1 MTTENGS
8 RLDRIERI
16 LERNAE
22 QIAALAERQER
33 TEQNIDHLAEIT
45 DRLIAR
51 NAELIARNA
60 EQIARNDKQIARNDK
75 QIARNDKQIAAL
87 AQEMGFLRAGVQGP
101 ITQSTPPAHE
111 E

>member
-75 QIARNDKQIAAL
+75 QIAAL

>member
-16 LERNAE
+16 LEQNAE
-22 QIAALAERQER
+22 QIAALAERQERTDRQIETLAERQER

-51 NAELIARNA
+51 NGE
-60 EQIARNDKQIARNDK
+60 
-75 QIARNDKQIAAL
+75 QIAAL
-87 AQEMGFLRAGVQGP
+87 VHEMGFLRAVVQGH